1 MFADD
6 KSIESLRQ
14 LFFELKTYLK
24 LQKDYTRLEVTEKLS
39 ILLSTL
45 IVVLLAV
52 ILGMMALFYISFM
65 LVYLL
70 APVLGS
76 LLAGFG
82 LIAAFHVLLIFL
94 LLAFRKQLIVNH
106 MVRFIAGLFLTKPT
120 TNDPPHEQ
128 PGQK

>member
-14 LFFELKTYLK
+14 LFFEFKEYLK

-52 ILGMMALFYISFM
+52 ILGMMALFYISFT

-70 APVLGS
+70 APALGS

-82 LIAAFHVLLIFL
+82 VIAAFHVLLIL
-94 LLAFRKQLIVNH
+94 LLFVFRKQLIVTP
-106 MVRFIAGLFLTKPT
+106 MVRFIAGLFLAKPT
-120 TNDPPHEQ
+120 PNDTPHE
-128 PGQK
+128 

>member
-6 KSIESLRQ
+6 HSIENLRQ
-14 LFFELKTYLK
+14 LAREFKEYLR
-24 LQKDYTRLEVTEKLS
+24 LQKDYTRLEITEKLS
-39 ILLSTL
+39 VLLSTL

-52 ILGMMALFYISFM
+52 ILGMMALFYISFT

-82 LIAAFHVLLIFL
+82 VIAVFHVLLIFL
-94 LLAFRKQLIVNH
+94 LFAFRKPLIVNP
-106 MVRFIAGLFLTKPT
+106 MVKFIAGLFLNPEAPEEKK
-120 TNDPPHEQ
+120 HE
-128 PGQK
+128 

>member
-14 LFFELKTYLK
+14 LFREFKEYLR
-24 LQKDYTRLEVTEKLS
+24 LQRDYTRLEVTEKLS

-70 APVLGS
+70 APALGS
-76 LLAGFG
+76 MLAGFG
-82 LIAAFHVLLIFL
+82 LIAAFHLLLIFL
-94 LLAFRKQLIVNH
+94 LFAFRKQLIVNP
-106 MVRFIAGLFLTKPT
+106 MVRFIAGLFLAKPAA
-120 TNDPPHEQ
+120 NDTPHE
-128 PGQK
+128 